1 MKKYDQIE
9 LILIMSVI
17 IAIIPCGITYWISG
31 SILYMLIPLLPILF
45 FSYRY
50 VQNTTDRKEI
60 ISIFQNEDTIHLMLG
75 NDNWHT
81 IKTNNSTDIES
92 SIMDKLNSNFE
103 FLKSH
108 IKRIDLINID
118 NKPFQDKLN
127 NFVSA

>member
-1 MKKYDQIE
+1 MKNFDQIE
-9 LILIMSVI
+9 LILVMSVI
-17 IAIIPCGITYWISG
+17 IAIIPCGIIYLISG
-31 SILYMLIPLLPILF
+31 SILYTLIPLFPILF

-50 VQNTTDRKEI
+50 IQNTKDRKEI

-75 NDNWHT
+75 DDNWHT

-103 FLKSH
+103 FLKSN

-127 NFVSA
+127 SLVSA

>member
-9 LILIMSVI
+9 LMLIMSVI
-17 IAIIPCGITYWISG
+17 IAVIPCGITYWISG
-31 SILYMLIPLLPILF
+31 SILYTLIPLLPILF

-50 VQNTTDRKEI
+50 VQNTKCRKEI

-75 NDNWHT
+75 DDNWHT
-81 IKTNNSTDIES
+81 IKTNYSTDIES

-103 FLKSH
+103 YLISH

-118 NKPFQDKLN
+118 NKPLQDKLN
-127 NFVSA
+127 NLVSA

>member
-1 MKKYDQIE
+1 MKNFDQIE
-9 LILIMSVI
+9 LILVMSVI

-31 SILYMLIPLLPILF
+31 SVLYTLIPLFPILF

-50 VQNTTDRKEI
+50 IQNTKDRKEI

-75 NDNWHT
+75 DDNWHT

-103 FLKSH
+103 FLKSN

-127 NFVSA
+127 NLVSV

>member
-92 SIMDKLNSNFE
+92 SIMDKLNSNIE

-127 NFVSA
+127 NFISA